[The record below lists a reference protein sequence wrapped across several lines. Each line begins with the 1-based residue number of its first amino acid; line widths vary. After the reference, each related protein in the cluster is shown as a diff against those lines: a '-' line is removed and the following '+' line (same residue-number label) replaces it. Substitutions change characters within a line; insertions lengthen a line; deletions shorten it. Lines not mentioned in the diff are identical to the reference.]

1 MGISMHWWRGLIWE
15 WVRRSHVCLRKTI
28 LPFCY
33 EEIKSY
39 IQILKTKTECQDQEL
54 SKAAH
59 LLGLE
64 SKHSTE
70 TGIESI
76 TEQSKRLG
84 ICVANSAKHFKCSW
98 QFQLLEVKRITV
110 FVLFS
115 GKWYTTNF
123 TSLGGNDNLL
133 ALVNE
138 NFGHI
143 LALDTD
149 GSTGNQWYPKDL
161 IFFHLLTMLASVL
174 VSLSG
179 SLHSHDGK
187 IAASNY
193 KVCL

>member
-15 WVRRSHVCLRKTI
+15 WVRRSHVRLHKTI

-54 SKAAH
+54 GKIAH
-59 LLGLE
+59 WLDLE

-76 TEQSKRLG
+76 AEQSKRFG
-84 ICVANSAKHFKCSW
+84 ICVANGAKHFKCIW

-115 GKWYTTNF
+115 GKWYSTNF
-123 TSLGGNDNLL
+123 TGLGENDNLL
-133 ALVNE
+133 ALVSE

-149 GSTGNQWYPKDL
+149 RSTGNQWYPKDL
-161 IFFHLLTMLASVL
+161 IFFYLLPMLSSVL

-179 SLHSHDGK
+179 RLHSWWQD
-187 IAASNY
+187 S
-193 KVCL
+193 CQQL